1 MRDAHWVLAG
11 CVVAGLCLARAAHAQ
26 EPELIASPYEDHL
39 RLTMGLLSTSTE
51 TELRLDADDGTQ
63 GTLISGET
71 DLGLREQ
78 SEQANIEAE
87 LRIRER
93 HRVRFNYFRL
103 DRQAAKVI
111 ERQIQFG
118 NDVFDVN
125 DLAETSLDWREFSVT
140 YAYTFLRQQN
150 FELYGSFGI
159 HLVEARAQGEV
170 AADDIRED
178 EAEAAPLPALG
189 IGTLIRFSDRFHFEG
204 RVDYLDVSINDFSG
218 TLLDLR
224 GAVLFR
230 FNRNVAVGAAYV
242 LMERE
247 GTSEDADDSGIFNL
261 HNSGPEL
268 FFRVAF

>member
-1 MRDAHWVLAG
+1 MREAQWLLAG
-11 CVVAGLCLARAAHAQ
+11 CVLAGLCLARAAHAQ
-26 EPELIASPYEDHL
+26 EEIASPFEDHF
-39 RLTMGLLSTSTE
+39 RLTSGLLSTSTE
-51 TELRLDADDGTQ
+51 TELRLDADDGTP
-63 GTLISGET
+63 GTLVSGES

-78 SEQANIEAE
+78 SEQADVEAE

-103 DRQAAKVI
+103 DRSAAKVI

-140 YAYTFLRQQN
+140 YAYTFLRRES
-150 FELYGSFGI
+150 FEVYGSFGI
-159 HLVEARAQGEV
+159 HLLEARAQGEV
-170 AADDIRED
+170 SAEDIRED
-178 EAEAAPLPALG
+178 EAEAAPIPALG

-204 RVDYLDVSINDFSG
+204 RVDYLDVSIDEFTG

-230 FNRNVAVGAAYV
+230 FNRNLAVGAAYV
-242 LMERE
+242 LMQRE

-268 FFRVAF
+268 FLRVAF